1 MKKSTTIIYWI
12 VTGLLAAMMF
22 MSGIMNAMVT
32 PESVTLITDHL
43 GYPKYFIAFI
53 GVAKALGAI
62 ALVIPGLRRIKEWA
76 YAGLTF
82 DLTAA
87 IYSIISVG
95 DPVSAWAPI
104 LIGLALIA
112 VSYIY
117 YHKKLK
123 ATQTVK

>member
-1 MKKSTTIIYWI
+1 MKKSTTVIYWI
-12 VTGLLAAMMF
+12 VTGLLAALML

-32 PESVTLITDHL
+32 PESVTMITDHL

-62 ALVIPGLRRIKEWA
+62 ALVIPGFRRIKEWA

-123 ATQTVK
+123 ATQAIK